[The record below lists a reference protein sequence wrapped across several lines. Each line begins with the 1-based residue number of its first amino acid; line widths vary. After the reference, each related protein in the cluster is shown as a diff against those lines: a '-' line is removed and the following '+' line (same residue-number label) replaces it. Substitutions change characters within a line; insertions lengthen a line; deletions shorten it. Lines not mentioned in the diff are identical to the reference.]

1 MARAFAPPA
10 FYPGWVF
17 TDMFFT
23 TEARA
28 ELERRAGGA
37 VVQYLNRNYN
47 ITLAERG
54 YLNAL
59 GVPDAAIDGWLGAM
73 NAQRFVAGPPHARN
87 YLRRNADYTGK
98 IKNPV
103 LTMHT
108 VVDPLVTVSQEFEY
122 AETVARARRTA
133 LLFQTYTNG
142 VGHCNFTGPQ
152 LITAV
157 NAINQ
162 WVTSG
167 TPPTA
172 ATFPAALGF
181 VPGFVPPPMNQP

>member
-1 MARAFAPPA
+1 
-10 FYPGWVF
+10 
-17 TDMFFT
+17 MFFT

-47 ITLAERG
+47 ITPAERG

-59 GVPDAAIDGWLGAM
+59 GVPNAAIDGWLGAM